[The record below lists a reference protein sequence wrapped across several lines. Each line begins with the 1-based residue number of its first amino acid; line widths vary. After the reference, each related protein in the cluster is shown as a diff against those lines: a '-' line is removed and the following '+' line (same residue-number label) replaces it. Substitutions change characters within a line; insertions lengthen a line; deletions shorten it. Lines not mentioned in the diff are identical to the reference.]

1 MLFTPRQKRSFQ
13 AQARNWVWPK
23 RGLRR
28 AMVYQWH
35 RLTRITATPH
45 QIALGLATGV
55 FMGFSPVVG
64 LHMVVAALICL
75 FSGGSVLAAALG
87 TMVCNPISCPIM
99 LISDYKLGTLFFGH
113 LGHLPD
119 LSRLDRGFLEILAS
133 PIEFA
138 QLFWSVLGPVFL
150 PLLVGGAVLGL
161 LFAAPSYFLTRR
173 GSETIRARRTERLMA
188 RRQEMMP

>member
-55 FMGFSPVVG
+55 FMGFSPFVG

-173 GSETIRARRTERLMA
+173 GIETLRARRTERLMA